1 MVTKRY
7 FDQRERFT
15 ENPEIFTYDD
25 LSQEFRYKVAY
36 AFKDLYEF
44 LTSKMAY
51 PNEELPEQLWKRQI
65 VRALGIPSPPQSITV
80 YLATVGVPEFFRGV
94 EVFLEAAFFSAGGA
108 LYGQKDECHSRL
120 GDAVHQINKVM
131 LYYALGYEIVVPE
144 GDREDEPI
152 FQVIRKDTQFT
163 HEEMVKPALRLVGG
177 EEFRHAEEQFRDAHR
192 EFQQG
197 HYADSITDASSS
209 VESVLKVVLGV
220 DEGTAKEL
228 LKKAAEEGYFPG
240 YLADSVGQWVNL
252 FVELPTVR
260 NRFGDAHGKSKNQPD
275 EAEMERLARLALN
288 LAASHIL
295 FIINEYRRRGKSG
308 A

>member
-1 MVTKRY
+1 MVTRRY

-15 ENPEIFTYDD
+15 ENPEIFTYDN

-36 AFKDLYEF
+36 VFEDLYEF
-44 LTSKMAY
+44 LKSKMSY
-51 PNEELPEQLWKRQI
+51 GNDEVPERLWKRQI
-65 VRALGIPSPPQSITV
+65 VRALGIPNPPNSITV
-80 YLATVGVPEFFRGV
+80 YLVTVGVPEFFIGV
-94 EVFLEAAFFSAGGA
+94 EVLLEAAFGSVAGTDVW
-108 LYGQKDECHSRL
+108 KDECHSRI
-120 GDAVHQINKVM
+120 GEAFHQINKVM

-163 HEEMVKPALRLVGG
+163 HAEMVKPALRLLGG

-197 HYADSITDASSS
+197 HYADSITDAAAS

-220 DEGTAKEL
+220 DEGTPKEL
-228 LKKAAEEGYFPG
+228 LPKAADAGYFPS
-240 YLADSVGQWVNL
+240 YLGSSTGQWVNL
-252 FVELPTVR
+252 LLELPTVR
-260 NRFGDAHGKSKNQPD
+260 HRFGDAHGRGKNQPD

-295 FIINEYRRRGKSG
+295 FIINEYRRREKSG